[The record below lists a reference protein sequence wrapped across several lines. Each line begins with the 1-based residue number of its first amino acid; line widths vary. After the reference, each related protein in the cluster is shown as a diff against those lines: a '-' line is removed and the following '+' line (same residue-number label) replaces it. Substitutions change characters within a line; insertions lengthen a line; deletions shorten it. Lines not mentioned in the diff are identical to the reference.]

1 MFISNEELLKASIQ
15 IEREGKVFY
24 SELCNYIDDPTTKEF
39 LQVMATEEAIHE
51 EQFKK
56 ILDEKNDRAYG
67 WENQQNLREL
77 LDNKFKTDIFPPIN
91 KIMDQ
96 ASKLQGVGQA
106 LDFAVE
112 AEKVSAEFYSL
123 LGDAC
128 DEIDI
133 KTQLVQLEK
142 AEKEHLDR
150 VKSLAKHYAPK
161 CDS

>member
-15 IEREGKVFY
+15 IEREGKIFY
-24 SELCNYIDDPTTKEF
+24 SELCNYIDDPRTKDF
-39 LQVMATEEAIHE
+39 LKVMSNEEAMHE

-56 ILDEKNDRAYG
+56 ILDDKSEQTYG

-91 KIMDQ
+91 EIMERS
-96 ASKLQGVGQA
+96 SKLQGVEQA
-106 LDFAVE
+106 LGFAIE
-112 AEKVSAEFYSL
+112 AEKVSAEFYGL

-128 DEIDI
+128 DEINV

-142 AEKEHLDR
+142 IENEHLDR
-150 VKSLAKHYAPK
+150 VKLLSKSYSPNSK
-161 CDS
+161 

>member
-24 SELCNYIDDPTTKEF
+24 SELCNYIDDSTTKEF
-39 LQVMATEEAIHE
+39 LQVMAKEEAIHE

-56 ILDEKNDRAYG
+56 ILDEKSDRAYG

-91 KIMDQ
+91 EIMERS
-96 ASKLQGVGQA
+96 SKLQGVEQA
-106 LDFAVE
+106 LGFAIE
-112 AEKVSAEFYSL
+112 AEKVSAEFYGL

-128 DEIDI
+128 DEINV

-142 AEKEHLDR
+142 IENEHLDR
-150 VKSLAKHYAPK
+150 VKLLSKSYAPN
-161 CDS
+161 SA

>member
-77 LDNKFKTDIFPPIN
+77 LDNKFKTDIFPSID

-96 ASKLQGVGQA
+96 TSKIKGIEQA
-106 LDFAVE
+106 LDFAIE
-112 AEKVSAEFYSL
+112 AEKVSAEFYTL

-133 KTQLVQLEK
+133 KTQLVQLEE

-150 VKSLAKHYAPK
+150 VKSLSKHYAPK
-161 CDS
+161 HG

>member
-15 IEREGKVFY
+15 IEREGKFFY
-24 SELCNYIDDPTTKEF
+24 TELCGHIDDPAAKEF
-39 LQVMATEEAIHE
+39 LRALATEEALHE

-56 ILDEKNDRAYG
+56 ILKEKNDRAYG
-67 WENQQNLREL
+67 WENKQNLREF
-77 LDNKFKTDIFPPIN
+77 LDNKFKTDVFPPIN

-96 ASKLQGVGQA
+96 TSNLQGIGQA

-112 AEKVSAEFYSL
+112 AEKVSAEFYNL

-128 DEIDI
+128 DEIDV
-133 KTQLVQLEK
+133 KTKLVQLEK

-150 VKSLAKHYAPK
+150 VKSLAKEYAPK
-161 CDS
+161 

>member
-24 SELCNYIDDPTTKEF
+24 SELCNYIDDSTTKEF
-39 LQVMATEEAIHE
+39 LQAMAKEEAIHE
-51 EQFKK
+51 EQFKR
-56 ILDEKNDRAYG
+56 ILEEKSDQAYG

-91 KIMDQ
+91 EIMGQ
-96 ASKLQGVGQA
+96 SSKFQGIEQA
-106 LDFAVE
+106 LGFAIE
-112 AEKVSAEFYSL
+112 AEKVSAEFYGL

-128 DEIDI
+128 DEINV

-142 AEKEHLDR
+142 VENEHLDR
-150 VKSLAKHYAPK
+150 VKLLSKSYAPK
-161 CDS
+161 YE

>member
-1 MFISNEELLKASIQ
+1 MDK
-15 IEREGKVFY
+15 
-24 SELCNYIDDPTTKEF
+24 
-39 LQVMATEEAIHE
+39 EEAIHE

-77 LDNKFKTDIFPPIN
+77 LDNKFKTDIFPPIK

-96 ASKLQGVGQA
+96 APKLQGVGQA

-161 CDS
+161 CE